1 MAFTGVRQTCLRR
14 TLGAPDKDRAGGAF
28 RPAERLKVNQMTQPL
43 ERTADTAKS
52 SSGPSSARVLVV
64 DDDRSLR
71 RAIRRSL
78 ELEGYEVEVAEDG
91 VQALAIF
98 DEDGAEEPDL
108 VVLDIL
114 MPNLDGLTAC
124 RAIRAKS
131 RLPILMLT
139 ARHAVDE
146 RVEGLEAGADDYLA
160 KPFAVVELI
169 ARVRALLRR
178 STFDEDILGYADLEL
193 DRGGRRARRGDRQLD
208 LTRIEFSL
216 LELLMSHPRKVLS
229 RETIFDSVWGY
240 DLAYASNSLEV
251 YIGALRRKSEAGGE
265 ARLIHTVR
273 GVGYVLREEP

>member
-1 MAFTGVRQTCLRR
+1 
-14 TLGAPDKDRAGGAF
+14 
-28 RPAERLKVNQMTQPL
+28 MTQPL
-43 ERTADTAKS
+43 ETTGDTAKP
-52 SSGPSSARVLVV
+52 SGGRSPARILVV

-71 RAIRRSL
+71 RAISRTL
-78 ELEGYEVEVAEDG
+78 ELEGYEVELAEDG
-91 VQALAIF
+91 VQALTLF
-98 DEDGAEEPDL
+98 DEDGEAWPDL
-108 VVLDIL
+108 IVLDIL

-131 RLPILMLT
+131 RVPILMLT
-139 ARHAVDE
+139 ARQAVDD

-178 STFDEDILGYADLEL
+178 SAFDEDVLRYAGLEL
-193 DRGGRRARRGDRQLD
+193 DREERRARRGDRQLD

-229 RETIFDSVWGY
+229 RETIFSAVWGY

-251 YIGALRRKSEAGGE
+251 YVGSLRRKMEAEGE
-265 ARLIHTVR
+265 PRLVQTVR
-273 GVGYVLREEP
+273 GIGYVLREEP